1 MWTRPQ
7 QAPSDEV
14 QVFYL
19 GTRSAVDHTGDVLG
33 ERYELL
39 ELLGCGGTAAV
50 YRALD
55 ERTKAKVAV
64 KVLHASAKETI
75 GAFFQQEGRLT
86 ARLRSPHLVRAH
98 DFGEDEGL
106 LFIVFDL
113 LPGESLASLYFGQTM
128 PWRELGQVVLQ
139 VLDALAVLHLQGIVH
154 RDVKPDNVYLER
166 KPIGDELHATLLD
179 LGFALVPPERRLTN
193 APEPS
198 RLVFGTEGFIAP
210 ELLAGCP
217 PEPRNDLYSV
227 GALMYTMLTA
237 QHVPDIGAC
246 PEEMEIPSP
255 RRFLPKIPQAI
266 DDVVMRA
273 LSDVDDRFQSAAEMA
288 TALRSAILAAERG
301 GESMLRALGEVE
313 TVGAKI
319 LGPSADAARSSA
331 SELTPSRGS
340 VRGTTAVDGSGRTQ
354 FMTRGGTTRLVAA
367 CFAAG
372 LVGAATTLLVTSRM
386 SSSPT
391 PTNAPATACA
401 DPAPAESLARVDRPA
416 ASSGGD
422 GLVPGALA
430 RATPPRG
437 SADAGLS
444 RESGSAGA
452 SAIPAR
458 SANAPEVRRARA
470 TRAPPQ
476 KVTFEGVMSGLVPQA
491 RVCAS
496 RAEIAETPRSVRVRG
511 DATSGEVAS
520 VRVVNMGQ
528 DHPFARCI
536 AALIRE
542 ARPPLREKDNA
553 FTFFAE
559 GGSP

>member
-1 MWTRPQ
+1 M
-7 QAPSDEV
+7 
-14 QVFYL
+14 FYL
-19 GTRSAVDHTGDVLG
+19 GSRLAENHVGDVLG

-86 ARLRSPHLVRAH
+86 ARLHSPHLVRAR

-113 LPGESLASLYFGQTM
+113 IPGESLASLYYGLTM

-139 VLDALAVLHLQGIVH
+139 VLDALAVLHRQGIVH

-227 GALMYTMLTA
+227 GALMYAMLTA
-237 QHVPDIGAC
+237 QQVPDISAC

-255 RRFLPKIPQAI
+255 RAFLPKIPQAI

-288 TALRSAILAAERG
+288 TALRSAMLAAERG
-301 GESMLRALGEVE
+301 VESMPSDREATVAFRARR
-313 TVGAKI
+313 GATQ
-319 LGPSADAARSSA
+319 L
-331 SELTPSRGS
+331 
-340 VRGTTAVDGSGRTQ
+340 VTACIG
-354 FMTRGGTTRLVAA
+354 
-367 CFAAG
+367 AG
-372 LVGAATTLLVTSRM
+372 LAGVAMTLFVTNIVSP
-386 SSSPT
+386 SPT
-391 PTNAPATACA
+391 PTPATACA
-401 DPAPAESLARVDRPA
+401 DAPSAESLARVERPA
-416 ASSGGD
+416 TSIGSDAHG
-422 GLVPGALA
+422 LA
-430 RATPPRG
+430 REELVHVTPPRSSVG
-437 SADAGLS
+437 AEPA
-444 RESGSAGA
+444 RESGPAGA

-458 SANAPEVRRARA
+458 SATVPEVAPPRRARA
-470 TRAPPQ
+470 TRAEPQ
-476 KVTFEGVMSGLVPQA
+476 KQTFEEVMSRLVPQA
-491 RVCAS
+491 RMCAS
-496 RAEIAETPRSVRVRG
+496 QAEIAETPRSVRVRG
-511 DATSGEVAS
+511 DTTSGEVAS
-520 VRVVNMGQ
+520 VRVVNMSQ
-528 DHPFARCI
+528 DHPFARCV
-536 AALIRE
+536 AELIRE